1 MMSLP
6 YNLNARDQETMRSTV
21 AFLEGRLEE
30 KETVEWAADLG
41 SSEVVKRRAI
51 LHLLD
56 RQDGMNLQEP
66 WRSAWRLIEESWE
79 GPIGWDDISDKYII
93 RDRLHSGDRSAS
105 LVSAIVN
112 LVAPRLK
119 VKPHLPRARQYRK
132 FPKNPKTFHDM
143 FSTSLKSGEVV
154 DPSLLGLEQVT
165 EGGFI
170 ISLANALDA
179 AVAHGLDL
187 AKCIGWEKSEHHTLR
202 RVYYVSEC
210 ESDEDQHDPNR
221 FHRTA
226 PSIKLLYAVVSR
238 LIDVDR
244 PAALGF
250 VSRWKQMDSQIHLR
264 LWAAMSRD
272 PRITPAAEVGE
283 FLLSLGDEAF
293 WDVSYYPEIAELR
306 AWRFHELDHAAQK
319 AITKK
324 IRKGPSRKFL
334 RKKAK
339 ANNIEIK
346 KNNIDI
352 EKVRLY
358 WIVRE
363 LKRIEA
369 AGAILP
375 PHDKTW
381 LESNI
386 GPFRELAEM
395 NSILADVDERH
406 SSNTHTIFPTP
417 DHSLDSLVSIDRLKA
432 LEQALSRPS
441 HGLDDDP
448 ASRARAWLREK
459 DNPLRVLKGMESS
472 LNGGAEFPQV
482 WEYLGWIHS
491 PAVDQER
498 VIGKEAVRRMLN
510 LLETLS
516 GDTLSKA
523 IEGITHWLSSWQKYV
538 VVQPNWFAVWLR
550 AWPSA
555 VETTNARQPPNEEP
569 ELDVNVWPNADEPR
583 DLDTLN
589 PPAGKLVGVFL
600 AARPDLTQNPRP
612 FDNPDLRTVRDQV
625 INASGRSGLIAKHRL
640 IELLGYFLHADK
652 EWTQEHLIRPLRAD
666 NEEALAL
673 WRAVSRRTQFKDV
686 VRIIGDDMV
695 ARTKDR
701 QLGRDARRSLAFS
714 LVVESLHALRE
725 QREPAIEHVRIQQM
739 IRSLDDEEVRTS
751 CAEAIT
757 RFVSE
762 ISSPSNQ
769 EPNLPSREE
778 LFRSVAKPFLTDV
791 WPQER
796 SLTSPGISHRLAKLP
811 AIARGRFA
819 EAVDTVERFLVPFP
833 CWSLLDYELHGN
845 DNGTPKLAIIDDESK
860 ADALLRLLD
869 RTVGTTENA
878 VIPHDLGDALAQVR
892 KVAPHCAQTPVYRR
906 LETAARRSR
915 W

>member
-1 MMSLP
+1 MISLP
-6 YNLNARDQETMRSTV
+6 NDLNARDQETMRSTV

-30 KETVEWAADLG
+30 KETIEWAASLG
-41 SSEVVKRRAI
+41 PSEVAKRRAI
-51 LHLLD
+51 LRLLD
-56 RQDGMNLQEP
+56 RKDGINLQEP
-66 WRSAWRLIEESWE
+66 WRFAWRLIEESWKH
-79 GPIGWDDISDKYII
+79 PIRGDDISDKYKYIV
-93 RDRLHSGDRSAS
+93 RKRLHSGDRSDA
-105 LVSAIVN
+105 LVSAIVD
-112 LVAPRLK
+112 LVAPRL
-119 VKPHLPRARQYRK
+119 VMEPYPSRERQYRK

-143 FSTSLKSGEVV
+143 FSTSLKSVKSGEVV
-154 DPSLLGLEQVT
+154 GPSLLGLEQVT

-179 AVAHGLDL
+179 AVVHGLDL
-187 AKCIGWEKSEHHTLR
+187 AKRIGWEKREHSELH

-210 ESDEDQHDPNR
+210 KSDEDKHEPDAFLR
-221 FHRTA
+221 GTA

-283 FLLSLGDEAF
+283 FLLHLGDEAF
-293 WDVSYYPEIAELR
+293 WDVSDYPEIAELR
-306 AWRFHELDHAAQK
+306 ARRFHELDHAAQK

-363 LKRIEA
+363 LKRIEV

-381 LESNI
+381 LESNS

-406 SSNTHTIFPTP
+406 SSNIHTIFPTP
-417 DHSLDSLVSIDRLKA
+417 DHSLDSLVGIDRLKA

-441 HGLDDDP
+441 RGLDDDP
-448 ASRARAWLREK
+448 ASRARDWLSEK
-459 DNPLRVLKGMESS
+459 DNPLRVLKDMESS

-482 WEYLGWIHS
+482 WECLGWIHS
-491 PAVDQER
+491 PAADQER

-538 VVQPNWFAVWLR
+538 VVQPNWPTVWLR

-555 VETTNARQPPNEEP
+555 VETTNARQPPNAEP
-569 ELDVNVWPNADEPR
+569 ELNVNVWPNADEPQ
-583 DLDTLN
+583 DLDILN

-600 AARPDLTQNPRP
+600 AAARPDLTRNPRP
-612 FDNPDLRTVRDQV
+612 FDNPDLRTVRDHV
-625 INASGRSGLIAKHRL
+625 IDASGQSGLIAKHRL
-640 IELLGYFLHADK
+640 IELLGYFLHTDK

-666 NEEALAL
+666 NEDALAL

-686 VRIIGDDMV
+686 LEIIGDDMV
-695 ARTKDR
+695 ARTRDR

-725 QREPAIEHVRIQQM
+725 QRQPAIEYVRIQQM

-751 CAEAIT
+751 CAEAVT
-757 RFVSE
+757 LFVSE
-762 ISSPSNQ
+762 ISSPT
-769 EPNLPSREE
+769 REA
-778 LFRSVAKPFLTDV
+778 LFQAVAKPFLQNV

-796 SLTSPGISHRLAKLP
+796 SLTSPGLSRRLAKLP
-811 AIARGRFA
+811 ALAHGSFA

-845 DNGTPKLAIIDDESK
+845 GNGTPKLAVIDDEAK

-869 RTVGTTENA
+869 RTVGTAQDA
-878 VIPHDLGDALAQVR
+878 VIPYGLGDALAQVR
-892 KVAPHCAQTPVYRR
+892 KVAPHLVQVPAYRR
-906 LETAARRSR
+906 LETAARRTR